1 MIAAVHGT
9 ALGGG
14 LETALACHYRVADSR
29 ARLGF
34 PEIKLGIVPGAGG
47 TQRLP
52 RLVGVRECAT
62 ADPVGRARECS
73 GGVGHWGSSTP

>member
-1 MIAAVHGT
+1 MHGT

-14 LETALACHYRVADSR
+14 LETALACHYRIADSR

-34 PEIKLGIVPGAGG
+34 PEINLGIVPGAGG

-52 RLVGVRECAT
+52 RVVGVRNALRLY
-62 ADPVGRARECS
+62 PVGHARR
-73 GGVGHWGSSTP
+73 VQRRRWTWGSSTP